1 MVISIVTTWA
11 ILTVTARLYLLCL
24 LAYAAHTTYFLARAL
39 FRLQHLSSDV
49 ASGNAL
55 HVTGSRAEMTR
66 RLETVRQ
73 SNALFFLLFGVDFTI
88 EMMATIRTIRFMSMS
103 LSAATIGV
111 FGPLVTFALFAM
123 LVFTFLHIFQ
133 WVVTAKL

>member
-1 MVISIVTTWA
+1 M
-11 ILTVTARLYLLCL
+11 
-24 LAYAAHTTYFLARAL
+24 
-39 FRLQHLSSDV
+39 
-49 ASGNAL
+49 
-55 HVTGSRAEMTR
+55 
-66 RLETVRQ
+66 RQ

-111 FGPLVTFALFAM
+111 FGPLATFALVAM

-133 WVVTAKL
+133 WVVAAKL